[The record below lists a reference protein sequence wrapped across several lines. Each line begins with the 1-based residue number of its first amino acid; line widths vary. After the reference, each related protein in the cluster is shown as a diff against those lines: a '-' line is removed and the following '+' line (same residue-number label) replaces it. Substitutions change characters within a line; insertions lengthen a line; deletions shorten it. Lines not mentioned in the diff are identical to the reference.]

1 MIKFGTDGWRG
12 VISKDFTFDNLKRVA
27 VAHALYLRELEAK
40 RIVVGYDLRFLSEE
54 YGRFVAGIL
63 AGMGFEVVLSKSFS
77 PTPAVSYTTK
87 YDGFDNGVVIT
98 ASHNHGK
105 YNGYKVK
112 ESFGGAATTEFTK
125 GIEKKLKEAEVY
137 LDEVEVSEDFSVED
151 IVTPYVEGVRKQLEL
166 SLFKEKTLRIV
177 HDPMF
182 GAQQGLLSRT
192 LEGTKTEVVSIHSYR
207 DPLFGG
213 KHPEP
218 IVEKNISAL
227 KETVRARGADIGIAH
242 DGDGDRVGIVDENG
256 NFVNSQIV
264 YALLLQHVIRNRG
277 VKNGIVV
284 KTVSTGYLVD
294 RVCRA
299 EGVELREVPVGFKN
313 ISEVALKERVMFGG
327 EESGGYA
334 LMDYLPERDGLLM
347 GLLIVE
353 KMLAEGKSVS
363 EMVRSL
369 FEEFGEAYYLRKDL
383 PVTEKERESLE
394 KMKSNPPNKWGDLA
408 VDRVITVDGL
418 KIVFEDDS
426 WILFRP
432 SGTEP
437 VFRVYAETPNLE
449 RTRELLE
456 WGCNLVKSN

>member
-12 VISKDFTFDNLKRVA
+12 VISKDFTFDNLKKVA
-27 VAHALYLRELEAK
+27 VAHALYLKELGAE
-40 RIVVGYDLRFLSEE
+40 RVVVGYDLRFLSEE
-54 YGRFVAGIL
+54 YGRFVAGIF
-63 AGMGFEVVLSKSFS
+63 ADMGFEVVLSKTFS
-77 PTPAVSYTTK
+77 PTPAVSHATK
-87 YDGFDNGVVIT
+87 YAGFDNGIVIT

-112 ESFGGAATTEFTK
+112 ESFGGAATTEFTR
-125 GIEKKLKEAEVY
+125 GIESKLEEAEKF
-137 LDEVEVSEDFSVED
+137 LDEVKGSGDFEVED
-151 IVTPYVEGVRKQLEL
+151 IVTPYVEGVRQQLEL
-166 SLFKEKTLRIV
+166 SLFKEKAVEIV

-182 GAQQGLLSRT
+182 GAQQGLLSRAV
-192 LEGTKTEVVSIHSYR
+192 EGTKTRVVSIHSYR

-218 IVEKNISAL
+218 IVEKNILAL
-227 KETVRARGADIGIAH
+227 KEVVRAKRADVGIAH
-242 DGDGDRVGIVDENG
+242 DGDGDRVGIVDEKG
-256 NFVNSQIV
+256 SFVNSQIV
-264 YALLLQHVIRNRG
+264 YTLLLQHVIRNKG
-277 VKNGIVV
+277 VRNGIVV

-299 EGVELREVPVGFKN
+299 EGIELKEVPVGFKN
-313 ISEVALKERVMFGG
+313 ISEVALKEKVMFGG

-334 LMDYLPERDGLLM
+334 FMDYLPERDGLLM

-363 EMVRSL
+363 EMVKAL
-369 FEEFGEAYYLRKDL
+369 FKEFGEAYYLRRDL
-383 PVTEKERESLE
+383 PVTEEERENLE
-394 KMKSNPPNKWGDLA
+394 KLKKNPPEKWNDLV
-408 VDRVITVDGL
+408 VDRVITIDGL
-418 KIVFEDDS
+418 KIIFKDDS

-437 VFRVYAETPNLE
+437 VFRVYAETPSVE

-456 WGCNLVKSN
+456 WGCKLVKSN